1 MTVLFGFSY
10 DALSRRTALTRP
22 NGVNTSYS
30 YDSLSRL
37 LSVLHKA
44 GTVTLDGAG
53 YAYDNAGNRTSKT
66 NYLNNV
72 TVTHPVAHKSSQK
85 RYICVTIHMHKVSYL
100 MEAALE
106 ARLYRE
112 FFRALANQTRFSIVQ
127 LLRRRPH
134 YVNEM
139 VEKLGVEQ
147 SRISHNLACLL
158 NCGFVEWEWNGKNKV
173 YRLNSDLQPIL
184 SGIEK
189 HLVKYAPALD
199 SCKTLESESKPVV
212 LIAKSRELRPRD
224 GGAGRKRK

>member
-1 MTVLFGFSY
+1 
-10 DALSRRTALTRP
+10 
-22 NGVNTSYS
+22 
-30 YDSLSRL
+30 
-37 LSVLHKA
+37 
-44 GTVTLDGAG
+44 
-53 YAYDNAGNRTSKT
+53 
-66 NYLNNV
+66 
-72 TVTHPVAHKSSQK
+72 
-85 RYICVTIHMHKVSYL
+85 MHDVSYL
-100 MEAALE
+100 MEATLE

-112 FFRALANQTRFSIVQ
+112 FFRALSNQTRFSIVQ
-127 LLRRRPH
+127 LLRSRPH